1 MAVELIII
9 AIVAI
14 IDIVACLVMNWSA
27 QIVVSLIPGIA
38 GLTFIQA
45 LLTPFFWHWAFYVNP
60 TVASVVFFVFFFI
73 VLVVKAIASNSK
85 SD

>member
-27 QIVVSLIPGIA
+27 QIVVSLIPGIV
-38 GLTFIQA
+38 GLSLFQA
-45 LLTPFFWHWAFYVNP
+45 ILTPFFWHWAFYVNP
-60 TVASVVFFVFFFI
+60 AVASVVFFVFFLI
-73 VLVVKAIASNSK
+73 VGILKAIANKPK